1 VRFNEIVGN
10 KDLKKKLVQTAN
22 SGRIS
27 NTQLFLGAE
36 GSGNLAL
43 AIAYAQY
50 INCTQPSRRRQ
61 LWQLP
66 FMCKIPKVYSP
77 DLHFTFPTVTPIKT
91 STEIVEDWRGALIEN
106 VYLNDYDWLSTI
118 DKDSKKQGNITA
130 EDVEIFLE
138 N

>member
-1 VRFNEIVGN
+1 MRFSEIIGN
-10 KDLKKKLVQTAN
+10 KEIKQKLIRTAN

-50 INCTQPSRRRQ
+50 INCTNATSEDSCGTCSSCVKYQ
-61 LWQLP
+61 
-66 FMCKIPKVYSP
+66 KYIHP

-91 STEIVEDWRGALIEN
+91 CI
-106 VYLNDYDWLSTI
+106 
-118 DKDSKKQGNITA
+118 
-130 EDVEIFLE
+130 EIF
-138 N
+138 